1 MKHFTP
7 PPNRT
12 WTLIAAALV
21 ALVLATPPA
30 MARCNVNDITMQKS
44 WPLGDVARTDTM
56 FISFRVADCPAANPP
71 LKLCV
76 VVWDNSD
83 CRRDA
88 GSLCEVRRPY
98 PQFSSVGNAGASGTG
113 WVKEG
118 YGTLCNSRFRE
129 GRTVDGVS
137 TVANPVN
144 LTVDPGTGDPIYDDN
159 NNPRQ
164 RHISLVMYN
173 PIRHLVIPI
182 KGDK

>member
-1 MKHFTP
+1 M
-7 PPNRT
+7 
-12 WTLIAAALV
+12 TLAA
-21 ALVLATPPA
+21 PPA
-30 MARCNVNDITMQKS
+30 MARCDVSDITMRKLYPS
-44 WPLGDVARTDTM
+44 GDPVRGDTM
-56 FISFRVADCPAANPP
+56 FIRFEVPSDCPAATPP

-98 PQFSSVGNAGASGTG
+98 PQFSSVGNAGASGPG
-113 WVKEG
+113 WAKEG

-129 GRTVDGVS
+129 GGTVDGVS
-137 TVANPVN
+137 TVANPIN

-164 RHISLVMYN
+164 RHISLIMYN